1 MNNIKLIQATANIPS
16 MKHVEQKS
24 ADFSCTKV
32 VIYVALTVL
41 AVLNVVT
48 GVFCGL
54 SWIWQAFFGYFFV
67 VHPRHPGQVF
77 VGFILHPWSF

>member
-1 MNNIKLIQATANIPS
+1 
-16 MKHVEQKS
+16 MKHVEQNT

-54 SWIWQAFFGYFFV
+54 SWIWQAFFGYFFGSTPPPW
-67 VHPRHPGQVF
+67 PRFFVLSYIPGVF
-77 VGFILHPWSF
+77 NIWPLKIPMVGR